1 MKLDRL
7 IYILLSLEKEKKIT
21 AKRLADE
28 LETSIRTIYRD
39 IDTLCSAGI
48 PICTESGQGGGISLM
63 EGYQTQIKHF
73 DKEDIIYLFL
83 NGMGVKAEKSSI
95 LDKHTDIS
103 LKKIVKALPE
113 TQAEEIQEIVD
124 RFVVDSSPWW
134 GEEQSMPQIDIILQ
148 AVFQL
153 HKLKIKYQKINQEVS
168 SRIIRPYGIVI
179 KEMIWYLVGYCES
192 SFTIRMF
199 RCDRITG
206 CTRLEDTFLYPKNF
220 ELRSYFKDALN
231 GFKDKCALEDQ
242 YPVTMVVNKKAFSY
256 LKGMEYSILWHEK
269 DQWKICINLYGLEN
283 ALNDYWNIIMN
294 ATSIEPDE
302 LKKALYKKLE
312 AHLETM
318 Q

>member
-48 PICTESGQGGGISLM
+48 PICTESGQNGGISLM

-73 DKEDIIYLFL
+73 DKEDVIYLFL
-83 NGMGVKAEKSSI
+83 NGMGVKAEKSNI

-103 LKKIVKALPE
+103 LKKIVKTLPD

-124 RFVVDSSPWW
+124 RFVVDNSPWW
-134 GEEQSMPQIDIILQ
+134 GEEQSIPQIDIILQ

-153 HKLKIKYQKINQEVS
+153 HKLKITYQKMNQEVS

-179 KEMIWYLVGYCES
+179 KEMIWYLVGYCEY

-199 RCDRITG
+199 RCDRITD
-206 CTRLEDTFLYPKNF
+206 CTRLADTFLYPKNF
-220 ELRSYFKDALN
+220 ELKSYFKDALK
-231 GFKDKCALEDQ
+231 GFKEKCALEEQ
-242 YPVTMVVNKKAFSY
+242 YMATMMVNEKAFRY
-256 LKGMEYSILWHEK
+256 LKGMEYSILSHEK
-269 DQWKICINLYGLEN
+269 DQWKICVNLCGFEN
-283 ALNDYWNIIMN
+283 AMNDYWNILMN
-294 ATSIEPDE
+294 ATSIEPAE
-302 LKKALYKKLE
+302 LKKALYEKLV
-312 AHLETM
+312 AYLETM
-318 Q
+318 K

>member
-7 IYILLSLEKEKKIT
+7 IYILLSLEKEKKVT

-48 PICTESGQGGGISLM
+48 PICTESGQNGGISLM

-83 NGMGVKAEKSSI
+83 NGMGVKAEKSRI

-103 LKKIVKALPE
+103 LKKIIYTLPN
-113 TQAEEIQEIVD
+113 TQAEEIEEIVN

-134 GEEQSMPQIDIILQ
+134 GENHDMPQMDTILQ

-153 HKLKIKYQKINQEVS
+153 HKLKIAYQKINQEVS

-192 SFTIRMF
+192 SFSIRMF
-199 RCDRITG
+199 RCDRITE
-206 CTRLEDTFLYPKNF
+206 CTRLEDTFIYPQNF
-220 ELRSYFKDALN
+220 ELKSYFESALQK
-231 GFKDKCALEDQ
+231 FQDKCALEEQ
-242 YPVTMVVNKKAFSY
+242 YMVTMIINEKAFHY
-256 LKGMEYSILWHEK
+256 LKGMEYSILWHENN
-269 DQWKICINLYGLEN
+269 QWKICINLYSFEN
-283 ALNDYWNIIMN
+283 ARNDYWNIIMN
-294 ATSIEPDE
+294 ATSIEPVE
-302 LKKALYKKLE
+302 LKEAVYKKMK
-312 AHLETM
+312 AHLEKM

>member
-48 PICTESGQGGGISLM
+48 PICTETGQNGGISLM

-83 NGMGVKAEKSSI
+83 NGMGVKAEKSSL

-103 LKKIVKALPE
+103 LKKIVKTLPDA
-113 TQAEEIQEIVD
+113 QAEEIQEIVD

-153 HKLKIKYQKINQEVS
+153 HKLKITYQKVNQEVS
-168 SRIIRPYGIVI
+168 SRTIRPYGIVI

-199 RCDRITG
+199 RCDRITD
-206 CTRLEDTFLYPKNF
+206 CTRLNDTFVYPKNF
-220 ELRSYFKDALN
+220 ELKSYVKDSLKV
-231 GFKDKCALEDQ
+231 FKDKCALEEQ
-242 YPVTMVVNKKAFSY
+242 YLVTMVVNEKAFSY
-256 LKGMEYSILWHEK
+256 LIGMEYSILWHEN
-269 DQWKICINLYGLEN
+269 DQWKICVNLYGLQN
-283 ALNDYWNIIMN
+283 AKNDYWNIIMN
-294 ATSIEPDE
+294 ATSIEPPE
-302 LKKALYKKLE
+302 FKKAIYKKLTE
-312 AHLETM
+312 YLNTM
-318 Q
+318 E